1 MEKHYCKKLS
11 CAILFLFLC
20 SGFTVFAQQT
30 TITGTVLDE
39 TNQPLPY
46 ASVLVQGTTI
56 GTSTDINGKFVLT
69 GVPVGE
75 HTLKISFLGYQTKS
89 VPVTGER
96 GKTTDLT
103 TKLDPVG
110 IQGKEVVITAQV
122 RGQAQAINQQ
132 LNAPGIV
139 NVVSQEKIKELPDGN
154 AADAAGRLPGIMV
167 QRSGGEGEKLIIR
180 GLDPKYSTVSVN
192 GVVAPASSAT
202 DRSTN
207 MNLISPDIIS
217 GIEVS
222 KANTA
227 DRDADGMGG
236 TVNLLV
242 KEADMNRR
250 LNVSLQGGYS
260 GQTEEFSN
268 YKATLFF
275 SNRFFDK
282 KLGMMLSGNIES
294 YDRSADRLTVN
305 YSINGVDILPQ
316 IGTLSLRA
324 TSERR
329 DRYNGS
335 AIFDYSFNPKH
346 VIKMVNMFSQTDRDV
361 FQRRKS
367 YNMAASSGTENQ
379 LRFEQISSNPTAYM
393 ISNAFDGKHVLG
405 NTELTWAGSFSQT
418 TSRTPNEHT
427 LQFRHAGAFVDYAAT
442 SFLDP
447 LEATNPAYTK
457 EDVRLYFLR
466 QGVYLANKNNES
478 EWSGK
483 LDYKIPFSFFN
494 KQLSGNIKLGGKLRI
509 KDRSRETDR
518 WSAQV
523 YGTGTGANSV
533 VSVKDRFLYEPDA
546 PNGVIGLMS
555 FLDPGFSSPRFLNG
569 ESPYLNINYAIDR
582 NIAQQF
588 FLNNNPYPMIV
599 PTLTGGNPNTG
610 NLYQYAP
617 NAKVKDDYTA
627 HEELYAGYLM
637 GEINIGKM
645 ITFIPGVRYDYQHIK
660 YTAWKGE
667 GIPDN
672 LDADVNLSSLE
683 KQEADNTQIFIL
695 PQIHLKVKPLSW
707 FDVRLAYT
715 QTISRPDYDYLAP
728 RTQIDTQGRN
738 INHTT
743 TLLKSS
749 KSENFDVIMSFFN
762 SKYGLFTVGAFRKN
776 ISNFIYQRE
785 AAIVKDTPTDPGV
798 FGVEDVYIGYN
809 ITYPLNNPGKS
820 HITGMEIEGQT
831 NFRWLPGNL
840 RALRGFVLSG
850 NISFMKSRS
859 EYQATRFQFTESGQR
874 INIDTVFVDRL
885 VKQPSLLAN
894 ISVGYDYKGFS
905 GRISYSYQDDILD
918 VPQQRM
924 DGYDKESVLAFSRWD
939 LQLKQKINKRVS
951 FYFNM
956 TNIFNNADK
965 SIRNVTG
972 YYTAVG
978 YYGMGMNL
986 GVKIDIFK

>member
-1 MEKHYCKKLS
+1 MKKHIYIKIFCTVLFS
-11 CAILFLFLC
+11 FLF
-20 SGFTVFAQQT
+20 SGFIGFAQQT
-30 TITGTVLDE
+30 TVTGTVLDE
-39 TNQPLPY
+39 RNDPLPY
-46 ASVLVQGTTI
+46 ASIQVQGTTI
-56 GTSTDINGKFVLT
+56 GAMTDINGKFVIT
-69 GVPVGE
+69 GAPVGV
-75 HTLKISFLGYQTKS
+75 HTIEISFLGYQNKLL
-89 VPVTGER
+89 PVTID
-96 GKTTDLT
+96 KDKAIDL
-103 TKLDPVG
+103 KINMEPVV

-132 LNAPGIV
+132 LNALGIV
-139 NVVSQEKIKELPDGN
+139 NVVSADKIKELPDAN

-227 DRDADGMGG
+227 NQDADGMGG
-236 TVNLLV
+236 TVNMLV
-242 KEADMNRR
+242 KEADPNRR
-250 LNVSLQGGYS
+250 LNASVQGGYS
-260 GQTEEFSN
+260 GQIEEFGN

-275 SNRFFDK
+275 SDRFFNK
-282 KLGMMLSGNIES
+282 KLGLMLSGNIES
-294 YDRSADRLTVN
+294 YDRSADRMTVD

-335 AIFDYSFNPKH
+335 AILDFSFNPKH

-367 YNMAASSGTENQ
+367 YNLAASSGTENQ

-393 ISNAFDGKHVLG
+393 VSDAFDGKHILG
-405 NTELTWAGSFSQT
+405 NTELIWAASFSQT
-418 TSRTPNEHT
+418 KSRTPNEHS
-427 LQFRHAGAFVDYAAT
+427 LQFRHAGAFVDYDKT
-442 SFLDP
+442 SFLNP

-466 QGVYLANKNNES
+466 QGVYTATNNS
-478 EWSGK
+478 ETEWGGK

-494 KQLSGNIKLGGKLRI
+494 NQLSGSIKLGGKVRI
-509 KDRSRETDR
+509 KDRDRETDR

-523 YGTGTGANSV
+523 YGTGLGANSV
-533 VSVKDRFLYEPDA
+533 VSVKDRFLYEPDVT
-546 PNGVIGLMS
+546 GIIGLMS
-555 FLDPGFSSPRFLNG
+555 FLDPTFSSPRFLNG
-569 ESPYLNINYAIDR
+569 ESPYLNINYALDR
-582 NIAQQF
+582 KKAQQF
-588 FLNNNPYPMIV
+588 FLNNNPYPMMV
-599 PTLTGGNPNTG
+599 PDLSGNINSG

-617 NAKVKDDYTA
+617 NAKVKDEYTA
-627 HEELYAGYLM
+627 YEELYAGYLM

-645 ITFIPGVRYDYQHIK
+645 MTFIPGVRYDYQKIK

-672 LDADVNLSSLE
+672 LDADVNLASLE
-683 KQEADNTQIFIL
+683 KQVADNTQVFIL

-707 FDVRLAYT
+707 FDIRLAYT

-738 INHTT
+738 INYTT
-743 TLLKSS
+743 TKLKSS
-749 KSENFDVIMSFFN
+749 KSENLDAILSFFSN
-762 SKYGLFTVGAFRKN
+762 KYGLFTVGAFRKN
-776 ISNFIYQRE
+776 ISNFIYQRT
-785 AAIVKDTPTDPGV
+785 AAVVINSPTDPGV
-798 FGVEDVYIGYN
+798 FGVDNVYNGYN

-820 HITGMEIEGQT
+820 YIDGVEIEGQT
-831 NFRWLPGNL
+831 NFRWLPKNVEV
-840 RALRGFVLSG
+840 LRGIVLSG
-850 NISFMKSRS
+850 NISFMNSRS
-859 EYQATRFQFTESGQR
+859 EYQATRFQFTEAGQR

-894 ISVGYDYKGFS
+894 VSVGYDYKGFS
-905 GRISYSYQDDILD
+905 GRISYSFQDDILD

-924 DGYDKESVLAFSRWD
+924 DGYDKESILAFSRWD
-939 LQLKQKINKRVS
+939 LQLKQKINKKVS
-951 FYFNM
+951 IFFNM

-965 SIRNVTG
+965 SIRNCTG

-986 GVKIDIFK
+986 GVRIDIFK